1 MHRRKKSARLAA
13 LVVLSLAWP
22 APAPAQAPQA
32 DAAGTPEVARGTK
45 GMVVAAEPFAA
56 EAGIE
61 ILRQGGN
68 AVDAAVAVAFALA
81 VTHPAAGN
89 LGGGGFMLIRKAN
102 GRATFVDYRETAPA
116 AARPDMY
123 LDDKGELIP
132 KRSTEGWQ
140 AAGIPGTVAGLEL
153 ALRVHGTMSLH
164 QVLQPAIRLAQKGFP
179 VSERLA
185 RSLERN
191 ADRLG
196 RDPESRKIFL
206 RNGRPYQPGETFK
219 QKDLART
226 LKRIADRGAREFYE
240 GWLAER
246 FVKESK
252 KGGGLF
258 TGDDLKGYRA
268 VLRAPLRGSFRGYE
282 IVTAPPPSS
291 GGVALLETLNML
303 EPLLADTDRPDDP
316 AVIHLVAEALRRA
329 FADRA
334 TYLADSDFVRVP
346 VQALTDKAYAAEFRA
361 SIDRERASTSATLE
375 RPDPARFRP
384 VAPAPAAAASRRE
397 GSNTTH
403 FSVIDAEGN
412 AVANT
417 YTLND
422 SYGAALTVPGL
433 GVLVNNTMDD
443 FTTKPGAPNALFQ
456 LVQSEGNKVEPGKR
470 PLSSMTPTIV
480 VRDAQPWL
488 VLGAP
493 GGPRIISAVIEV
505 TLNRLAFGDDLP
517 LAVAR
522 PRFHHQWLPDALFVE
537 DDLFAAA
544 PLEALRARGHRVLNL
559 SELTDEKPGR
569 AGRVNAIERD
579 PKTGELLG
587 VADARGGNVA
597 RGY

>member
-1 MHRRKKSARLAA
+1 MPRRKKSALPAALLAA
-13 LVVLSLAWP
+13 CLAGP
-22 APAPAQAPQA
+22 ASAPAQSPQA
-32 DAAGTPEVARGTK
+32 DVARGTK

-81 VTHPAAGN
+81 VTEPSAGN

-132 KRSTEGWQ
+132 GRSTEGWQ

-153 ALRVHGTMSLH
+153 ALRAHGTMSLR
-164 QVLQPAIRLAQKGFP
+164 QVLEPAIRLADKGFP

-185 RSLERN
+185 RSLQRN
-191 ADRLG
+191 ASRLA

-206 RNGRPYQPGETFK
+206 RNGRPYQPRETLK

-226 LKRIADRGAREFYE
+226 LKRLAAFGAREFYE
-240 GWLAER
+240 GWVAER

-258 TGDDLKGYRA
+258 TADDLKDYRA
-268 VLRAPLRGSFRGYE
+268 VLRPPLRGTFRGYE
-282 IVTAPPPSS
+282 ILTAPPPSS

-303 EPLLADTDRPDDP
+303 EPLLTDADRPDDP
-316 AVIHLVAEALRRA
+316 ATIHLVTEALRRA

-334 TYLADSDFVRVP
+334 RYLADSDFVQVP

-361 SIDRERASTSATLE
+361 SIDRERASASSTLE
-375 RPDPARFRP
+375 RPDPARFQP
-384 VAPAPAAAASRRE
+384 AAPAPAAAASRSE
-397 GSNTTH
+397 GANTTH

-422 SYGAALTVPGL
+422 SYGAAITVPGL

-443 FTTKPGAPNALFQ
+443 FTTQPGAPNALFH
-456 LVQSEGNKVEPGKR
+456 LVQSDANSVEPGKR

-480 VRDAQPWL
+480 VRDARPWL
-488 VLGAP
+488 VLGSP
-493 GGPRIISAVIEV
+493 GGPRIISALIEV
-505 TLNRLAFGDDLP
+505 VLNRLALGDDLA
-517 LAVAR
+517 LAIAR
-522 PRFHHQWLPDALFVE
+522 PRFHHQWLPDTLFVE
-537 DDLFAAA
+537 DDLFSAAQ
-544 PLEALRARGHRVLNL
+544 LDALRARGHQVRNL
-559 SELTDEKPGR
+559 SEFTDEKPGR
-569 AGRVNAIERD
+569 IGRVNAIERD
-579 PKTGELLG
+579 PKTGELIG
-587 VADARGGNVA
+587 VADARGGGAA